1 MLTKATVILYT
12 RPGCHLCKVA
22 KEQMLAAG
30 CADLY
35 ELEEINIDNDPDLI
49 ERYGTLIPIV
59 TINGV
64 EAFRYRVDAAAF
76 RESIRM
82 LRHGE

>member
-1 MLTKATVILYT
+1 MHPKASVILYT
-12 RPGCHLCKVA
+12 RPGCHLCEVA
-22 KEQMLAAG
+22 KDQLFAAD

-35 ELEEINIDNDPDLI
+35 EFEEVNIDNDPDLI
-49 ERYGTLIPIV
+49 ELYGTLIPVV

-76 RESIRM
+76 GESIRM
-82 LRHGE
+82 LRHGV